1 MVNKMEKD
9 KIKGLL
15 KKYNSVLLESMRN
28 AISEDFI
35 NLVILNDE
43 DKGFDLQ
50 HLIKEKTKFKDHVMR
65 EFLKQN
71 SSSVL
76 EELKEMD
83 KV

>member
-35 NLVILNDE
+35 RV
-43 DKGFDLQ
+43 
-50 HLIKEKTKFKDHVMR
+50 LIYST
-65 EFLKQN
+65 L
-71 SSSVL
+71 
-76 EELKEMD
+76 
-83 KV
+83 